1 MLYLLYGTENYL
13 IKKEIDKILNANSI
27 EKINVSEYNL
37 EIDNFKDIIE
47 DANTI
52 SLFADKKAI
61 IVNNS
66 YLFTG
71 KSIKNE
77 NDPELFL
84 DYFKNANPDS
94 IIIFIVDSEK
104 LDERKKIVKEIK
116 KIGTVKDFNKK
127 NDLTDILKNM
137 FKDYNISIQDIRFM
151 IDRCGNNLDILSQE
165 VNKIKIYKDEDKNV
179 TKEDIINLTSKNIDI
194 DIFGFVDTIVNK
206 NKNKALEIYKEMLIN
221 GEEPIKI
228 LVILANQFRIIYQAK
243 ELYKQGYSGNDIATM
258 IGIHPYRI
266 KLALEKARN
275 YNSDTLLDYL
285 EKLADLDYD
294 IKIGNIESSL
304 GLEMFILSI

>member
-137 FKDYNISIQDIRFM
+137 FEDYNISIQDIKFM